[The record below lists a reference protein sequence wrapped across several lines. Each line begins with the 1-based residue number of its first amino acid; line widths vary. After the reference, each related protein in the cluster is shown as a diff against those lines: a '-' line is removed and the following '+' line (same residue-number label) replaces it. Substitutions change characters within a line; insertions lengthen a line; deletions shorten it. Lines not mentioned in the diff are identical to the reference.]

1 MLPLEMNE
9 VVFFFRFGFVCF
21 YTINKKFE
29 IST

>member
-9 VVFFFRFGFVCF
+9 VVFFRFGFVCF